1 MTSHAEIEE
10 FLSRFE
16 ARVAPAEK
24 AAREAWWRLAT
35 TGTREAQEEL
45 ARAGMEYTRHFA
57 DRSGYERLAGWYAER
72 DALEDT
78 LLRRQV
84 ELLYRAFA
92 GHQGD
97 EETLGR
103 IQELEAEANAVYG
116 NHRGVVGGREVG
128 ENEIREILRFSDD
141 GALRREVWEASKT
154 VGREVE
160 ETVRELACLRNRLA
174 REAGYPDHFHRSLDL
189 QEIDAAELDRIM
201 ADLESATDAPFT
213 ELKEDLDA
221 RLEQRFG
228 VESVMP
234 WHLHDPFFQSCK
246 YDPISLPRQ
255 TSRGNSGSEVGAND
269 GALTLERDGPDLDRF
284 FRDKD
289 LEELTRKTYDN
300 MGLEVRDVLA
310 KSDLYEREGKNQ
322 HGFCL
327 SVGREYPYEVRVL
340 VNVRPDSY
348 WMDTMLHEFGH
359 AVYDKY
365 INPKLPYFLRT
376 VAHTCTTEAVALM
389 MGSLADDP
397 AWLSAIAG
405 VPKAELDEVQE
416 HILWRE
422 RADRLVFTRWA
433 LVMFNFER
441 ELYADPDRDDLN
453 RLWWDLVEKLQ
464 MINRPPGR
472 DEPDWAAKIHVAVA
486 PVYYHNYVLGNLI
499 AAQLRHHLE
508 ERVSGGPFFM
518 SEVAGRYLQE
528 AIFGPGARNNWE
540 DTVLRATGEPLSAG
554 YLSERSASFV
564 EQKPAPGRVVG
575 EGEMILY
582 RSSDAGDGP

>member
-1 MTSHAEIEE
+1 LSSPAEIEG
-10 FLSRFE
+10 FISRLE

-35 TGTREAQEEL
+35 TGTGEARKEL
-45 ARAGMEYTRHFA
+45 VRAGMEYTRLFA
-57 DRSGYERLAGWYAER
+57 DRNGYEKVARWHGER
-72 DALEDT
+72 DALENA

-84 ELLYRAFA
+84 EVLYRTFA

-97 EETLGR
+97 EEILGR

-116 NHRGVVGGREVG
+116 NHRGVVRGREVG
-128 ENEIREILRFSDD
+128 ENEIREILRSSDD
-141 GALRREVWEASKT
+141 GALRREAWQASKT

-160 ETVRELACLRNRLA
+160 ETVRELARLRNRLA
-174 REAGYPDHFHRSLDL
+174 REAGYPDHFHRALDL
-189 QEIDAAELDRIM
+189 QEIDAAQLDRIM
-201 ADLESATDAPFT
+201 TDLESATGAPFRK
-213 ELKEDLDA
+213 LKEDLDA
-221 RLEQRFG
+221 TLEKRFA

-234 WHLHDPFFQSCK
+234 WHLYDPFFQSCK
-246 YDPISLPRQ
+246 HDPVAPPSSA
-255 TSRGNSGSEVGAND
+255 SRGGSESEAGAND
-269 GALTLERDGPDLDRF
+269 GELSLGRDDPDMDHY

-327 SVGREYPYEVRVL
+327 AVGREYPYDVRVL
-340 VNVRPDSY
+340 VNVRSDSY

-359 AVYDKY
+359 AVYDKH
-365 INPKLPYFLRT
+365 INPRLPYFLRT
-376 VAHTCTTEAVALM
+376 IAHTCTTEAIALM
-389 MGSLADDP
+389 MGSLVDDP

-405 VPKAELDEVQE
+405 VPKAELDEVSE

-422 RADRLVFTRWA
+422 RADRMVFTRWA

-441 ELYADPDRDDLN
+441 EFYADPERGDLN

-464 MINRPPGR
+464 MVNRPPGR

-486 PVYYHNYVLGNLI
+486 PVYYHNYVLGHLI

-508 ERVSGGPFFM
+508 TRVTGGEPFFT

-528 AIFGPGARNNWE
+528 ALFGPGGRNNWN
-540 DTVLRATGEPLSAG
+540 DTVVGATGKPLSAG
-554 YLSERSASFV
+554 HFV
-564 EQKPAPGRVVG
+564 GA
-575 EGEMILY
+575 I
-582 RSSDAGDGP
+582 S